1 MLLQSRSLDELKDY
15 LPLLIPL
22 IIVQFILLTW
32 AIVHIFRHKTYK
44 RGSRALWL
52 AVVIIG
58 MEYIGPIL
66 YFVLGKEED

>member
-1 MLLQSRSLDELKDY
+1 MLLQSLSLDELKDY

-22 IIVQFILLTW
+22 IIVQFSLLTW
-32 AIVHIFRHKTYK
+32 AIVHILRHKTYK

-66 YFVLGKEED
+66 YFVLSKEED